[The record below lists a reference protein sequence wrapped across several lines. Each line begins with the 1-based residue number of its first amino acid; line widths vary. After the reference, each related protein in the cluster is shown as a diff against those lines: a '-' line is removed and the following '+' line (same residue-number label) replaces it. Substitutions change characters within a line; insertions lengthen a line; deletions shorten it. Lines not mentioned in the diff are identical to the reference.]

1 VGTIT
6 VAGEGRITAR
16 PDLAITTLGVDVHAT
31 SLSEA
36 MAEAA
41 GTMER
46 VWQAL
51 RGAGLQDADLR
62 TVRYSVQVERPY
74 NQKTGRPSDSPG
86 YRVVNLVEARIPD
99 LNRVGV
105 ILDEAMARGAGA
117 SATPWS
123 LSTSTTGMR

>member
-51 RGAGLQDADLR
+51 RGGGFKTQTCAQSDIQSRSSAHTTEDRTTLRLSGL
-62 TVRYSVQVERPY
+62 
-74 NQKTGRPSDSPG
+74 
-86 YRVVNLVEARIPD
+86 
-99 LNRVGV
+99 
-105 ILDEAMARGAGA
+105 
-117 SATPWS
+117 
-123 LSTSTTGMR
+123 